1 MLGVRVGAA
10 AAREQLEA
18 WVPADHLLRR
28 IDRALDLTQVRAQL
42 VGCYSRIGRPSVDP
56 ELLLRLLLVGYL
68 YGITSERRLVEEVRV
83 NVAYR
88 WFAGLPFGARVPHHS
103 TFSKNRHGRF
113 GAGVFRAVFEAVVR
127 QCVAA
132 GLVVG
137 GACSVDGSMVN
148 ADASSQRWTQP
159 TRLKLTT
166 AWPADGEVPVAPDA
180 GRPPPRHTPRGL
192 DPPVRSPTDPD
203 ATWASKGGPARFA
216 YYVNYLVDNARG
228 VIVDVE
234 ATAARYSAEA
244 LAARVMIER
253 TRADL
258 GLSVTALG
266 ADRAYGSGPFL
277 EWCRAAGVTAYVP
290 VLDRR
295 GQTRGQFTQA
305 DFAYDGER
313 DEYVCPGGERLRKVA
328 TIATSQVQQYRA
340 PPARCTTCALRARC
354 TTAPRRQLSVSG
366 HDAVRRDTLALAGTP
381 EFTRAAWARKK
392 VEARF
397 AELKRFMRV
406 RRLRLRGLPRAAEQF
421 LLAATAQNLKR
432 LAAAVSVSH
441 PAHVPAA
448 A

>member
-1 MLGVRVGAA
+1 MMGVQATAA
-10 AAREQLEA
+10 AVREQLEA

-28 IDRALDLTQVRAQL
+28 VDRALDLAGIRAQL
-42 VGCYSRIGRPSVDP
+42 AGCYSRIGRPSVDP

-68 YGITSERRLVEEVRV
+68 YGITSERRLVDEVRV

-88 WFAGLPFGARVPHHS
+88 WFAALPFGTPVPHHS

-127 QCVAA
+127 QCIAA
-132 GLVVG
+132 GLVAG
-137 GACSVDGSMVN
+137 DACSVDGSMVD
-148 ADASSQRWTQP
+148 ADASGQRWTQP
-159 TRLKLTT
+159 TRVKVTT
-166 AWPADGEVPVAPDA
+166 PWPADGEVAVAA
-180 GRPPPRHTPRGL
+180 GPAPRHTPRGQ

-244 LAARVMIER
+244 LAARLMIER
-253 TRADL
+253 TRATL
-258 GLSVTALG
+258 ALSVTALG
-266 ADRAYGSGPFL
+266 ADRAYGNGPFL

-295 GQTRGQFTQA
+295 GQTRGAFTQA
-305 DFAYDGER
+305 DFAYDASA
-313 DEYVCPGGERLRKVA
+313 DEYVCPGGARLRRVA
-328 TIATSQVQQYRA
+328 TIAATQVQQYRA
-340 PPARCTTCALRARC
+340 PPARCPTCDLRTRC
-354 TTAPRRQLSVSG
+354 TSAPRRQLSVSG
-366 HDAVRRDTLALAGTP
+366 HDEIRRDALARAGTP

-397 AELKRFMRV
+397 AELKRYVRL

-432 LAAAVSVSH
+432 LAVAQ
-441 PAHVPAA
+441 PP
-448 A
+448 